1 MSSRHAVRYASAPAP
16 WREHLEPRQALQ
28 GWTDVALSAEG
39 VLQAQHAGR
48 VLQAI
53 GCTFDVCF
61 TSMLARATDTLRL
74 TLQTMGLSDVPI
86 RQSWRLNE
94 RHYGALQGLTLW
106 QGVRRYG
113 PRRVLGCQ
121 RRFAVPPPLLKM
133 ADPRFPGL
141 DPRYADL
148 APSQLPRGES
158 VADTQRRVLPCW
170 HEEIAPALRAGQRVL
185 VVSHR
190 NTLRALRKLLEGVAD
205 ADTQKLKVPHEP
217 LDGLRAR
224 RRPAPTARVFPRRRR
239 GGGGARAG
247 SARRGAVV
255 CFCGRFSPCSGA

>member
-1 MSSRHAVRYASAPAP
+1 MLLRHGESIWNRDK
-16 WREHLEPRQALQ
+16 RFT

-39 VLQAQHAGR
+39 VLQAERAGR

-53 GCTFDVCF
+53 GCRFDVCF

-121 RRFAVPPPLLKM
+121 RRFAVPPPLLEL

-170 HEEIAPALRAGQRVL
+170 HEEIAPALRAGQCVL

-205 ADTQKLKVPHEP
+205 ADTQKLKVPTGKPIVYELDAALRP
-217 LDGLRAR
+217 LRVYFPGAD
-224 RRPAPTARVFPRRRR
+224 PAADAAP
-239 GGGGARAG
+239 GARAAER
-247 SARRGAVV
+247 S
-255 CFCGRFSPCSGA
+255 